1 MGFWGRVLTF
11 LTSKPKRARH
21 KWDPITNPFDAKRV
35 AGDLSLEADGQR
47 LGAAGVPRELD
58 TSLSGPESR
67 AVLAVEQALTDYV
80 ESYQLRLKALKA
92 QISRSDLSAKI
103 ADASASGDQFQRQAA
118 GLLTENAA
126 DLKRLEEMARSRR
139 EGFERFRTVHRRVE
153 LPHYPQGI
161 WKTLKVVLALT
172 LIVLEAIF
180 NAGFF
185 AQGLSGG
192 LVAGAVQAGAFSL
205 INVLGS
211 LLLSFGIVRYANHAQ
226 WPKRLGGFVGAL
238 VLVSGIVL
246 LALYVSHYRDALVVS
261 ATDAGGLAQRTFLAN
276 PFGLAEPSSWLLFF
290 LSVAFGVVA
299 MWDGYS
305 MDDPYPGYGRAHR
318 RMVEAADQYNDAIGT
333 LREQLEAY
341 RQEMLER
348 IDKAQQACESS
359 IVDLKGALSDK
370 LRLRD
375 EMPNQIGSLHLA
387 LAALIN
393 TFRTANV
400 VGRQGSATPAYFN
413 STPRLGSRE
422 LPNFSI
428 ETDADLLVKQEALA
442 TDFLQVQAEIRA
454 RIQSAF
460 NDRYN
465 SLLTVDDLF
474 DPARQEVNQGDV
486 STAGTAH
493 ASNVKNLRASAS
505 PDATAVPRPSV
516 VSDSGARG

>member
-1 MGFWGRVLTF
+1 MGLWGRVLAF

-21 KWDPITNPFDAKRV
+21 KWDPVTNPFDAKRV
-35 AGDLSLEADGQR
+35 AGDLSLETDGQR

-80 ESYQLRLKALKA
+80 ESYHLRLKALKA
-92 QISRSDLSAKI
+92 QISRSDLSSKI
-103 ADASASGDQFQRQAA
+103 AEASASADLFQRQAA

-139 EGFERFRTVHRRVE
+139 EGFERFRTAHHRIE
-153 LPHYPQGI
+153 LPHYPQGV
-161 WKTLKVVLALT
+161 WKALAAVLALT
-172 LIVLEAIF
+172 LIVVEALF
-180 NAGFF
+180 NASFF
-185 AQGLSGG
+185 AQGLRGG
-192 LVAGAVQAGAFSL
+192 FVAGAFEAVVFSL
-205 INVLGS
+205 INVSVS
-211 LLLSFGIVRYANHAQ
+211 LAVGLLVVRYANHVQ
-226 WPKRLGGFVGAL
+226 WLKRFGGLVGAAL
-238 VLVSGIVL
+238 LVSAIIL
-246 LALYVSHYRDALVVS
+246 LALYVSHYRDALISGAV
-261 ATDAGGLAQRTFLAN
+261 DAGGMAKQTLLAN
-276 PFGLAEPSSWLLFF
+276 LVGLADPSSWKLFC
-290 LSVAFGVVA
+290 LSVGFGA
-299 MWDGYS
+299 IALWEGYAL
-305 MDDPYPGYGRAHR
+305 DDPYPGYGRAHR

-348 IDKAQQACESS
+348 IDKTQQACESS

-375 EMPNQIGSLHLA
+375 EMPNQIESLHLA

-428 ETDADLLVKQEALA
+428 ETDAELLVKQEALA
-442 TDFLQVQAEIRA
+442 AEFLRVQAEIRA

-465 SLLTVDDLF
+465 SLLTVDNLF
-474 DPARQEVNQGDV
+474 DPARRAVNQGDDSPTV
-486 STAGTAH
+486 TDQTSNAH
-493 ASNVKNLRASAS
+493 SLRDAAA
-505 PDATAVPRPSV
+505 PDAIAVLRPGV
-516 VSDSGARG
+516 ASDSGARG